1 MKGLTYHAGAARY
14 AEEQPQRRNDHR
26 NGWQRDRA
34 RILHSAA
41 FRRLQNKTQV
51 LSIGNNDFYRTR
63 LTHSLEVAQIG
74 TGIVGHIQAN
84 NNQLQVYLP
93 ELPLIESLCLAHD
106 IGHPPF
112 GHGGEVAL
120 NYMMRDDGGFEGNA
134 QTFRILT
141 RLEPY
146 TRDNGMNL
154 SRRTLLGVM
163 KYPCLLNQLQ
173 RQPMP
178 PVAKSFRQ
186 LKVSDWTPAKGI
198 YDDDKN
204 LYDWVLQN
212 LSEHDREL
220 FISHRNMGESKHRKS
235 NFKSLDCS
243 IMELAD
249 DIAYGVHDLE
259 DAIVM
264 GIVNRHDW
272 QEQVA
277 SAIADIKQCWLADEI
292 GELSVKL
299 FSRHHYDQKDAI
311 GSLVNAFITAISLE
325 AQDLFDDP
333 QLDLQASMDPPM
345 AKALEI
351 LKYFVLHYVIQT
363 PEIEMVRFKGQQVV
377 MELFQAFASD
387 PERLLPLN
395 TRARWLQA
403 GEQADNQ
410 ARVIADYIAG
420 MTDDYANRLFQTLF

>member
-1 MKGLTYHAGAARY
+1 MTELSQQAGTARF
-14 AEEQPQRRNDHR
+14 AEEQSQRRNDHR
-26 NGWQRDRA
+26 TPWQRDRA

-74 TGIVGHIQAN
+74 TGIVGHLQAKNQTLN
-84 NNQLQVYLP
+84 NYLP
-93 ELPLIESLCLAHD
+93 ELNLIESLCLAHD

-120 NYMMRDDGGFEGNA
+120 NYMMRDNGGFEGNA

-141 RLEPY
+141 KLEPY
-146 TRDNGMNL
+146 TKDDGMNL
-154 SRRTLLGVM
+154 TRRTLLGII
-163 KYPCLLNQLQ
+163 KYPCLLSQLQ
-173 RQPMP
+173 RHPLP

-186 LKVSDWTPAKGI
+186 LKVADWTPAKGI
-198 YDDDKN
+198 YDDDQS
-204 LYDWVLQN
+204 LYNWVLAS
-212 LSEHDREL
+212 LSAKDRDL
-220 FISHRNMGESKHRKS
+220 FTQSKTVNPLRHKKS
-235 NFKSLDCS
+235 IYKSLDCS

-264 GIVNRHDW
+264 GIVNRQDW

-292 GELSVKL
+292 GALSVKL

-311 GSLVNAFITAISLE
+311 GSLVNAFITSISLQ
-325 AQDLFDDP
+325 AQQRFDEP
-333 QLDLQASMDPPM
+333 LLDLKAQMDPPM
-345 AKALEI
+345 AQALEV
-351 LKYFVLHYVIQT
+351 LKRFVLHYVIQT

-395 TRARWLQA
+395 TRVRWLKA
-403 GEQADNQ
+403 GEDQENP

>member
-1 MKGLTYHAGAARY
+1 MSELSQQAGTARY
-14 AEEQPQRRNDHR
+14 AEEQNQRRNDHR
-26 NGWQRDRA
+26 SVWQRDRA

-74 TGIVGHIQAN
+74 TGIVGHISAN
-84 NNQLQVYLP
+84 NQPQNKLLP
-93 ELPLIESLCLAHD
+93 ELNLIESLCLAHD

-141 RLEPY
+141 KLEPY
-146 TRDNGMNL
+146 TRANGMNL
-154 SRRTLLGVM
+154 TRRTLLGIM
-163 KYPCLLNQLQ
+163 KYPCLLSQLQ
-173 RQPMP
+173 RNPLP

-186 LKVSDWTPAKGI
+186 LKVADWAPAKGI
-198 YDDDKN
+198 YDDDKR
-204 LYDWVLQN
+204 LYNWVLES
-212 LSEHDREL
+212 LSQSDRTL
-220 FISHRNMGESKHRKS
+220 FESSRSLGDTHHRKS
-235 NFKSLDCS
+235 NYKSLDCS

-264 GIVNRHDW
+264 GIVSRHDW

-277 SAIADIKQCWLADEI
+277 SAIADIKDCWLADEI
-292 GELSVKL
+292 GGLSVKL

-311 GSLVNAFITAISLE
+311 GSLVNGFITAISLQ
-325 AQDLFDDP
+325 AQEKFDEP
-333 QLDLQASMDPPM
+333 QLDYQAKMAPPM
-345 AKALEI
+345 AQALDV
-351 LKYFVLHYVIQT
+351 LKRFVLHYVIQT

-387 PERLLPLN
+387 PERLLPIN
-395 TRARWLQA
+395 TRSRWLQA
-403 GEQADNQ
+403 GEDNESQ